1 MNTFRTHNCGDLTVT
16 DINSEV
22 KISGWLNKKRDHGGL
37 LFLDIRDFYGITQ
50 CVIDCEHEN
59 FHEIEGIKLES
70 VVSVSGKVVER
81 KEDTINKNISTGQ
94 IEIKVDKID
103 ILNESEIIPFQV
115 AVQDDAPEELRLKY
129 RYLDLRR
136 KNMRDNLIL
145 RSEII
150 SFLRDRMRGEGFF
163 EIQTPILS
171 ASSPEG
177 ARDFVVP
184 SRLHAGKFYAL
195 PQAPQIFKQLLMV
208 SGVDKYFQIAPC
220 FRDEDARADRSP
232 GEFYQLDFE
241 MAFVEQSDI
250 FKTIEPILFDLFNKF
265 SSNMEVSKVPFE
277 IIPYAKAISEF
288 GTDKPD
294 LRNPLRVVDI
304 SDCFENS
311 GFKIFEENLKKGQ
324 VVKGIVVKNSSDRP
338 RSWFD
343 KMNNWAREQGQK
355 GLGYIIY
362 ENDSAKGPI
371 ANNLK
376 DENFKMI
383 RDKIVIN
390 NGDSIFFISDKI
402 NEANLF
408 ASKVRDKLCEE
419 FKLRKQN
426 SFEFCWIVDY
436 PMYEINKETNKID
449 FSHNPFSMPQG
460 GMDSLINKAPLDIL
474 AWQFDI
480 VCNGIE
486 LSSGAIR
493 NHKNEIMV
501 KAFEIAGYDTHKL
514 REQFGGL
521 FEAFKFGAPPH
532 GGSAPGIDRIVMLL
546 ADVINLREI
555 VAFPLNQ
562 QADDLLLG
570 APNYIDNKHL
580 KELNIKTID
589 WEKNEV
595 K

>member
-1 MNTFRTHNCGDLTVT
+1 MNTFRTHNCGDLTVK

-50 CVIDCEHEN
+50 CVIDCEHKN
-59 FHEIEGIKLES
+59 FDEIEGIKLES
-70 VVSVSGKVVER
+70 VVNVSGKVVER
-81 KEDTINKNISTGQ
+81 KKDTINKNLSTGQ
-94 IEIKVDKID
+94 IEIKVNRID
-103 ILNESEIIPFQV
+103 ILNESQTIPFQV
-115 AVQDDAPEELRLKY
+115 AAQDDAPEELRLKY

-208 SGVDKYFQIAPC
+208 SGIDKYFQIAPC

-250 FKTIEPILFDLFNKF
+250 FKTIEPILFDLFKKF

-277 IIPYAKAISEF
+277 IIPYAKAMSEF

-311 GFKIFEENLKKGQ
+311 GFKIFEENLRKGQ

-355 GLGYIIY
+355 GLGYITY
-362 ENDSAKGPI
+362 ENDSARGPI

-514 REQFGGL
+514 RKQFGGL